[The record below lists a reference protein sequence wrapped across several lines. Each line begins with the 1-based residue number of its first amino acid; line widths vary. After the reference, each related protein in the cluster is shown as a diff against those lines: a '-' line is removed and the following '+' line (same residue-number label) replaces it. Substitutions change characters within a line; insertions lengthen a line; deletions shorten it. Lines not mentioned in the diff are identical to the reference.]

1 MTLDDLDRV
10 LFGTFV
16 ILGLACLI
24 CMVNWRRRREN
35 KRINL
40 PPPSS
45 ACRRNGVESL

>member
-1 MTLDDLDRV
+1 MSWQT
-10 LFGTFV
+10 
-16 ILGLACLI
+16 ACLI
-24 CMVNWRRRREN
+24 AALAYFVVCGIACIGWRRHQRN